1 MANHFVNSTLK
12 PVTTE
17 SGDADQKAVLAVAL
31 KQVGFIP
38 NMYANMVN
46 LAPVLST
53 YLHGYAEFRNKGGF
67 SPVEQEV
74 VFLALSL
81 TNGCNYCGAAHSM
94 LADKMSGVPADV
106 LAAIR
111 EGKTIPDAKLQTLY
125 DFTVELVEQK
135 GKVSPGTGEKFKAAG
150 FSDKHVMGVILA
162 ASVKTLSNFS
172 NHFFETKLDEMFAPY
187 KLDE

>member
-46 LAPVLST
+46 LAPVLFT
-53 YLHGYAEFRNKGGF
+53 YLHGYDEFRNKSGF
-67 SPVEQEV
+67 GPVEQEV

-81 TNGCNYCGAAHSM
+81 SNGCKYCGAAHSM
-94 LADKMSGVPADV
+94 LADKMSGVPANV

-111 EGKTIPDAKLQTLY
+111 EGKPIPDTRLQTLY
-125 DFTVELVEQK
+125 DFTVELVNEK
-135 GKVSPGTGEKFKAAG
+135 GKVSPATGEKFKAAG
-150 FSDKHVMGVILA
+150 FTDKHVMGVILA

-172 NHFFETKLDEMFAPY
+172 NHFFETELDEKFAAY
-187 KLDE
+187 KLD

>member
-1 MANHFVNSTLK
+1 MTNHFVNSTLK
-12 PVTTE
+12 PVTAE
-17 SGDADQKAVLAVAL
+17 SGNDDQKVVLGVAL

-67 SPVEQEV
+67 SAVEQEV

-81 TNGCNYCGAAHSM
+81 TNGCKYCGAAHSM
-94 LADKMSGVPADV
+94 LAEKMSGVPADV
-106 LAAIR
+106 LTAIR
-111 EGKTIPDAKLQTLY
+111 DGKPIPDTKLQTLY

-135 GKVSPGTGEKFKAAG
+135 GKVSPSTGEKFKAAG
-150 FSDKHVMGVILA
+150 FTDKHVLGVILA
-162 ASVKTLSNFS
+162 SSVKTLSNFS
-172 NHFFETKLDEMFAPY
+172 NHFFETELDEKFAAY
-187 KLDE
+187 KLD

>member
-1 MANHFVNSTLK
+1 VNSTLN
-12 PVTTE
+12 PVTAE
-17 SGDADQKAVLAVAL
+17 SGNADQREVLGVAL

-53 YLHGYAEFRNKGGF
+53 YLHGYAEFRSKGGF

-81 TNGCNYCGAAHSM
+81 TNGCKYCGAAHSM

-111 EGKTIPDAKLQTLY
+111 DGKPIPDAKLQALY
-125 DFTVELVEQK
+125 DFTVALVDQK
-135 GKVSPGTGEKFKAAG
+135 GKVSPATGEKFKSAG
-150 FSDKHVMGVILA
+150 FTDKHVMGIILA

-172 NHFFETKLDEMFAPY
+172 NHFFETELDDIFAPY
-187 KLDE
+187 KLD